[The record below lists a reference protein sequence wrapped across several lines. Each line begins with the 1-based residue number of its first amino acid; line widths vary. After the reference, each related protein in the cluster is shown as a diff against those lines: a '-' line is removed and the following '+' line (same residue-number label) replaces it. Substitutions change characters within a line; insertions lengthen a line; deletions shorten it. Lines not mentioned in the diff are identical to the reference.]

1 MSSFQAASA
10 LGQATGFYENERA
23 KRGDGRLG
31 GRGRLRSDIAA
42 VIEKDRRSA
51 FVFERV
57 TRGFSP
63 HLASVCVL
71 LVGLDID
78 RCRILAEFISD
89 CTASPYGVSSD
100 TNMPLRTPVPYC
112 RVLLQDN
119 TVLLPAF
126 PITRGLACISCR
138 GYPEGTATPPAVE
151 MPSFRPYLGGLGHL
165 HRRYMLAVFSYSP
178 RQP

>member
-10 LGQATGFYENERA
+10 LGQATGFHENERA
-23 KRGDGRLG
+23 KRGDGRLE

-78 RCRILAEFISD
+78 RCRIHIRLHGQSIRRLFRYEH
-89 CTASPYGVSSD
+89 ASAHA
-100 TNMPLRTPVPYC
+100 C
-112 RVLLQDN
+112 AVL
-119 TVLLPAF
+119 
-126 PITRGLACISCR
+126 
-138 GYPEGTATPPAVE
+138 
-151 MPSFRPYLGGLGHL
+151 
-165 HRRYMLAVFSYSP
+165 
-178 RQP
+178 